1 MVKARRKIAKNKRNL
16 IKKRKILSRVILLP
30 KCLNPTVRSG
40 ETKISSFSLTKKK
53 WGFIICN
60 MKRIATQK
68 NGFWKR
74 VGINIPF
81 VLMIAAMVALFS
93 GCLLMWFYA
102 IASLFAFKSSMIFLI
117 LAGAGTLCLGLGLAL
132 IPAYKKYYDF
142 YNKKMGWE
150 FPDKPEKEEK
160 TTVDDGKKSFKD
172 YFTLS
177 NISLAII
184 ALGAVFTI
192 ISAALGCINRD
203 TWVDATS
210 SFMKESG
217 YMTEPTHI
225 QNFKDVIQAQNAGD
239 KNISTINI
247 DFKDKQA
254 VIIYVGTESPD
265 KLGFVTYDY
274 YIKYENQIVKTRTKD
289 GVITLTETPA
299 PKLDDT
305 AIKKIFFFM
314 FKDFDVEKQV
324 LIYLPEDTREGA
336 PNEIKIIGDNVIYAK
351 QVDKTDKAE

>member
-1 MVKARRKIAKNKRNL
+1 MQYETHRNA
-16 IKKRKILSRVILLP
+16 KKRILEKSGHQYPL
-30 KCLNPTVRSG
+30 RSDDSG
-40 ETKISSFSLTKKK
+40 NGRFVFGLSFDVVL
-53 WGFIICN
+53 CN
-60 MKRIATQK
+60 R
-68 NGFWKR
+68 
-74 VGINIPF
+74 IPF
-81 VLMIAAMVALFS
+81 RIQKLDDISHLGRRRHALFRF
-93 GCLLMWFYA
+93 GTCPNPRLQEVLR
-102 IASLFAFKSSMIFLI
+102 FLQQ
-117 LAGAGTLCLGLGLAL
+117 
-132 IPAYKKYYDF
+132 
-142 YNKKMGWE
+142 KMGWE
-150 FPDKPEKEEK
+150 FPDKPKKEEK

-203 TWVDATS
+203 KWVEDTS

-217 YMTEPTHI
+217 FYNQVEHRQM
-225 QNFKDVIQAQNAGD
+225 KDSVQAQNAGD

-305 AIKKIFFFM
+305 TNKKIFFLCS
-314 FKDFDVEKQV
+314 KISTLKTSSD
-324 LIYLPEDTREGA
+324 LPSRRHTRRRAER
-336 PNEIKIIGDNVIYAK
+336 NQNHRRQRHIR
-351 QVDKTDKAE
+351 KTS

>member
-1 MVKARRKIAKNKRNL
+1 
-16 IKKRKILSRVILLP
+16 
-30 KCLNPTVRSG
+30 
-40 ETKISSFSLTKKK
+40 
-53 WGFIICN
+53 
-60 MKRIATQK
+60 
-68 NGFWKR
+68 
-74 VGINIPF
+74 
-81 VLMIAAMVALFS
+81 MIAAMVALFS

-150 FPDKPEKEEK
+150 FPDKPKKEEK
-160 TTVDDGKKSFKD
+160 TTVDDGKKSLKD

-203 TWVDATS
+203 KWVEDTS

-217 YMTEPTHI
+217 FYNQVEHRQM
-225 QNFKDVIQAQNAGD
+225 KDSVQAQNAGD
-239 KNISTINI
+239 KNISTIVI
-247 DFKDKQA
+247 DFNDKQA
-254 VIIYVGTESPD
+254 IIIYTSDSG
-265 KLGFVTYDY
+265 KKGFIVYDY
-274 YIKYENQIVKTRTKD
+274 YVKYDDQISRARSKD
-289 GVITLTETPA
+289 GVITLYEKPA

-305 AIKKIFFFM
+305 TIKKIFFFM
-314 FKDFDVEKQV
+314 FKDFNVEKQV

>member
-1 MVKARRKIAKNKRNL
+1 M
-16 IKKRKILSRVILLP
+16 LSRVILLP
-30 KCLNPTVRSG
+30 QCLNPTVRSG

-81 VLMIAAMVALFS
+81 ILMIAAMVALFS

-150 FPDKPEKEEK
+150 FPDKPKKEEK

-217 YMTEPTHI
+217 YMTEPT
-225 QNFKDVIQAQNAGD
+225 
-239 KNISTINI
+239 NI

>member
-1 MVKARRKIAKNKRNL
+1 MVKARRKIAKNRQNL
-16 IKKRKILSRVILLP
+16 IKKRKMLSRVILLP
-30 KCLNPTVRSG
+30 QCLNPTVRSG

-117 LAGAGTLCLGLGLAL
+117 LAGTGTLCLGIGLAL

-150 FPDKPEKEEK
+150 FPDKPKKEEK

-203 TWVDATS
+203 KWVEDTS

-217 YMTEPTHI
+217 FYNQVEHRQM
-225 QNFKDVIQAQNAGD
+225 KDSVQAQNAGD
-239 KNISTINI
+239 KNISTIVI
-247 DFKDKQA
+247 DFNDKQA
-254 VIIYVGTESPD
+254 IIIYTSDSD
-265 KLGFVTYDY
+265 KKGFIVYDY
-274 YIKYENQIVKTRTKD
+274 YVKYDDQISRARSKD
-289 GVITLTETPA
+289 GVITLYEKPA
-299 PKLDDT
+299 PKRDDT
-305 AIKKIFFFM
+305 TIKKIFFFM

-324 LIYLPEDTREGA
+324 LIYLPEDARKGS
-336 PNEIKIIGDNVIYAK
+336 PNEIKIIGEKVIYAK
-351 QVDKTDKAE
+351 PATMTDEQQ

>member
-16 IKKRKILSRVILLP
+16 IKKRKILSMVILLP
-30 KCLNPTVRSG
+30 QCLNPTVRSG

-93 GCLLMWFYA
+93 GCILMWFYA

-150 FPDKPEKEEK
+150 FPDKPKKEEK

-217 YMTEPTHI
+217 FYNQVEHRQM
-225 QNFKDVIQAQNAGD
+225 KDSVQAQNAGD

-254 VIIYVGTESPD
+254 IIIYTSDSD
-265 KLGFVTYDY
+265 KKGFIVYDY
-274 YIKYENQIVKTRTKD
+274 YVKYDDQISRARSKD
-289 GVITLTETPA
+289 GVITLYEKPA

-305 AIKKIFFFM
+305 TIKKIFFFM

-324 LIYLPEDTREGA
+324 LIYLPEDARKGS
-336 PNEIKIIGDNVIYAK
+336 PNEIKIIGEKVIYAK
-351 QVDKTDKAE
+351 PATMTDEQQ

>member
-30 KCLNPTVRSG
+30 QCLNPTVRSG

-225 QNFKDVIQAQNAGD
+225 QNFKD
-239 KNISTINI
+239 
-247 DFKDKQA
+247 KQA

-351 QVDKTDKAE
+351 QVDKNDKAE

>member
-1 MVKARRKIAKNKRNL
+1 MPKSDGTLGRNKDFLIFFDKEKMGIYNMQYETHRNT
-16 IKKRKILSRVILLP
+16 KKRILEKSGHQYPLRSDDSGNGRFVFGLSFDVVLCNRITFRIQKLDDISHLGRRRHALFRFGACPNPRLQKILR
-30 KCLNPTVRSG
+30 
-40 ETKISSFSLTKKK
+40 
-53 WGFIICN
+53 
-60 MKRIATQK
+60 
-68 NGFWKR
+68 
-74 VGINIPF
+74 
-81 VLMIAAMVALFS
+81 
-93 GCLLMWFYA
+93 
-102 IASLFAFKSSMIFLI
+102 FLQQ
-117 LAGAGTLCLGLGLAL
+117 
-132 IPAYKKYYDF
+132 
-142 YNKKMGWE
+142 KMGWE
-150 FPDKPEKEEK
+150 FPDKPKKEEK

-217 YMTEPTHI
+217 YMTEPMHI

>member
-1 MVKARRKIAKNKRNL
+1 M
-16 IKKRKILSRVILLP
+16 LSRVILLP
-30 KCLNPTVRSG
+30 QCLNPTVRSG

-150 FPDKPEKEEK
+150 FPDKPKKEEK
-160 TTVDDGKKSFKD
+160 TTVDDDNQDGNYCTKWYERCSHR
-172 YFTLS
+172 L
-177 NISLAII
+177 I
-184 ALGAVFTI
+184 ARF
-192 ISAALGCINRD
+192 
-203 TWVDATS
+203 
-210 SFMKESG
+210 
-217 YMTEPTHI
+217 
-225 QNFKDVIQAQNAGD
+225 
-239 KNISTINI
+239 
-247 DFKDKQA
+247 
-254 VIIYVGTESPD
+254 
-265 KLGFVTYDY
+265 
-274 YIKYENQIVKTRTKD
+274 
-289 GVITLTETPA
+289 
-299 PKLDDT
+299 
-305 AIKKIFFFM
+305 
-314 FKDFDVEKQV
+314 
-324 LIYLPEDTREGA
+324 ED
-336 PNEIKIIGDNVIYAK
+336 
-351 QVDKTDKAE
+351 

>member
-1 MVKARRKIAKNKRNL
+1 
-16 IKKRKILSRVILLP
+16 
-30 KCLNPTVRSG
+30 
-40 ETKISSFSLTKKK
+40 
-53 WGFIICN
+53 
-60 MKRIATQK
+60 
-68 NGFWKR
+68 
-74 VGINIPF
+74 
-81 VLMIAAMVALFS
+81 MIAAMVALFS

-117 LAGAGTLCLGLGLAL
+117 LAGSGTLCLGLGLAL

-150 FPDKPEKEEK
+150 FPDKPKKEEK

-217 YMTEPTHI
+217 FYNQVEHRQM
-225 QNFKDVIQAQNAGD
+225 KDSVQAQNAGD

-254 VIIYVGTESPD
+254 IIIYTSDSD
-265 KLGFVTYDY
+265 KKGFIVYDY
-274 YIKYENQIVKTRTKD
+274 YVKYDDQISRARSKD
-289 GVITLTETPA
+289 GVITLYAARAEARRHDDKKDILLYVQRFRCRKTSADISARRRSQGVSQRDKNHRRKSHLRKADNLDRRATITRIYIPSIQKKHHA
-299 PKLDDT
+299 VLFSVIFHFNRLQKL
-305 AIKKIFFFM
+305 
-314 FKDFDVEKQV
+314 QS
-324 LIYLPEDTREGA
+324 
-336 PNEIKIIGDNVIYAK
+336 
-351 QVDKTDKAE
+351 

>member
-1 MVKARRKIAKNKRNL
+1 
-16 IKKRKILSRVILLP
+16 
-30 KCLNPTVRSG
+30 
-40 ETKISSFSLTKKK
+40 
-53 WGFIICN
+53 
-60 MKRIATQK
+60 
-68 NGFWKR
+68 
-74 VGINIPF
+74 
-81 VLMIAAMVALFS
+81 MIAAMVALFS

-225 QNFKDVIQAQNAGD
+225 QNFKD
-239 KNISTINI
+239 
-247 DFKDKQA
+247 KQA

-351 QVDKTDKAE
+351 QVDKNDKAE